1 MNAEVK
7 YTPQASQRAQRR
19 KQTIEQE
26 RLDADAWVDALVAE
40 IPLDPDRFKDIDQA
54 EQWAQRGLALLDR
67 EFKTRSQGWQRA
79 RARLADRTDAFN
91 DQYGL
96 EIPITPPPLRT
107 SRNPATKTKRMFE
120 RGRIVHPVAMAFL
133 SKLEDED
140 AMGTF
145 HEQAMLPLVL
155 FSEACFG
162 GVVDDRVLFALAQ
175 HLQSSDAQIYW
186 EPNRNK
192 AWLEFSYATDK
203 ANNIFN
209 TEGEPLCL
217 RRWQPAD
224 ESLPLLLKFFSHRD
238 AYTKFGSTQSLM
250 KQIRE
255 AISKFTGSGLPG
267 AMTLPQFCDG
277 AAYVFE
283 EHADVSQCLLDC
295 ARGKTDWVS
304 CPAPYFIPYIG
315 GDYAVPEKIEPITV
329 GSQRFDEAKSRQNP
343 NITREYN
350 RIRRIVKKKKSSTSR
365 SRDTKAILAE
375 LTELAE
381 SQVSMNLKLL
391 CGWLMHVFARPS
403 VESVGTLER
412 YFDAIGLLWLV
423 EFDGVDLRSL
433 PADAF
438 FEKYELAIESKSER
452 SRDYR
457 ARRFDDFHRY
467 LHIEHGLPH
476 LPSEL
481 RHGYSGTKMV
491 RARLIS
497 EPLFQ
502 TFLQTLQATD
512 CSEEQK
518 VHFPLIFTLCYRLG
532 LRIGEA
538 CHLRFSDIEVTD
550 FKADH
555 TVAENAWIFI
565 RSNKLG
571 ATKSKRP
578 LQLLLYLM
586 LKPDEFE
593 YFKAWYNQERRL
605 GAAANDPL
613 FPGGSHL
620 IWNTTDLSHLF
631 SKLMYQITGLH
642 YSPHDCRHT
651 TANRLFFIVEG
662 IPPLD
667 GGCYSPEHTERLRA
681 ALFTIDEEARDKF
694 YHLTSVFNHLD
705 PGTTFNS
712 YIHLIDWIIAEKRD
726 AEEHSFSITALR
738 TLFPEIKA
746 NYEKFTTKN
755 SDRIQAETLRTI
767 LLSRHRAH
775 VEIVKAPPVS
785 APEIGV
791 FVEPTLQGPDKSN
804 LNHRILFE
812 YENGDEADTIS
823 LRHQVPL
830 KYVETIIANGERL
843 ATFETRQHVP
853 RLFSAARRATNSF
866 PCSPTPLRE
875 IRDRK
880 WARQAVQGFRRLYKS
895 KPELIEWMLL
905 HWANHSHASDTDIRF
920 YSPNDLKRFVK
931 GLRATGAVKDA
942 DIHVRLRPPSGGLKE
957 SVYKHWNVGPKVLRQ
972 SEPISNS
979 RRFPLGIA
987 YLYLQ
992 SKEREGNEAKRA
1004 SQMPRWVFHMLAVP
1018 LDIGTRLLE
1027 NAQHKEDS
1035 DIDNHGDSQT
1045 GRST

>member
-1 MNAEVK
+1 MNAEIK
-7 YTPQASQRAQRR
+7 YTPQATQRAQQR
-19 KQTIEQE
+19 KQNIEQE
-26 RLDADAWVDALVAE
+26 RLDADTWVDTLVAE

-54 EQWAQRGLALLDR
+54 EEWSQRGLALLDR
-67 EFKTRSQGWQRA
+67 EFKTRSQGWQKA
-79 RARLADRTDAFN
+79 RIRLADRVGALN

-96 EIPITPPPLRT
+96 EIPVTPPPLRT
-107 SRNPATKTKRMFE
+107 TRNPATKTKRAFE
-120 RGRIVHPVAMAFL
+120 RGRTVHPVAMAFL
-133 SKLEDED
+133 SKLEDEN
-140 AMGTF
+140 AMGTL
-145 HEQAMLPLVL
+145 HAQAMLPLVL

-175 HLQSSDAQIYW
+175 HLQSSDAKIYW

-192 AWLEFSYATDK
+192 AWLEFTYTTDK
-203 ANNIFN
+203 ANNIFSN
-209 TEGEPLCL
+209 EGEPLCL

-224 ESLPLLLKFFSHRD
+224 ESLPLLLKFFSCRE
-238 AYTKFGSTQSLM
+238 AYTRFGSTQSLM

-267 AMTLPQFCDG
+267 AMTLPQFCEG

-304 CPAPYFIPYIG
+304 CPDPYFIPYIG
-315 GDYAVPEKIEPITV
+315 GDYSVPEKIESINV
-329 GSQRFDEAKSRQNP
+329 GSQRFNESKSPQNP

-350 RIRRIVKKKKSSTSR
+350 RIRRIVKKKKKKSSTSR
-365 SRDTKAILAE
+365 SRDTKEVLAE
-375 LTELAE
+375 LAELAE

-391 CGWLMHVFARPS
+391 CGWLLHVFARPS
-403 VESVGTLER
+403 VESVSTLER

-423 EFDGVDLRSL
+423 EFDGVDLSSL

-467 LHIEHGLPH
+467 LHVAHGFPH

-497 EPLFQ
+497 ETLFQ
-502 TFLQTLQATD
+502 TFLQSLQATD
-512 CSEEQK
+512 CSDEQR
-518 VHFPLIFTLCYRLG
+518 VHFPLIFTLCFRLG

-550 FKADH
+550 FKTDH
-555 TVAENAWIFI
+555 TVAENAWIFV
-565 RSNKLG
+565 RSNNLG

-578 LQLLLYLM
+578 LQLPLYLM
-586 LKPDEFE
+586 LKHDEFE

-613 FPGGSHL
+613 FPGGNQL
-620 IWNTTDLSHLF
+620 IWNTADLSHLF

-651 TANRLFFIVEG
+651 TANRLFCIVEG
-662 IPPLD
+662 ITPLD
-667 GGCYSPEHTERLRA
+667 GGCYGPEHTERLRA
-681 ALFTIDEEARDKF
+681 ELFTKDEEARDKF
-694 YHLTSVFNHLD
+694 YHLTSIFNHLD

-726 AEEHSFSITALR
+726 AEEHSFSIAVLR
-738 TLFPEIKA
+738 SLFPEVKA
-746 NYEKFTTKN
+746 NYEKFAITH
-755 SDRIQAETLRTI
+755 SDRIESDTLRTI

-775 VEIVKAPPVS
+775 VQIVKAVPVS
-785 APEIGV
+785 PPTDSALI
-791 FVEPTLQGPDKSN
+791 EPKLRGPDKSN
-804 LNHRILFE
+804 LNYRIVFE

-823 LRHQVPL
+823 LRHQVAL
-830 KYVETIIANGERL
+830 KYVKRIIESAEAL
-843 ATFETRQHVP
+843 AILETRQRVP
-853 RLFSAARRATNSF
+853 RLFSPTRREKNSF

-875 IRDRK
+875 IQDRK
-880 WARQAVQGFRRLYKS
+880 WARQTIQGFRRLYKS
-895 KPELIEWMLL
+895 KPEEVEWMLR
-905 HWANHSHASDTDIRF
+905 HWLNHSHTSDTDIRF
-920 YSPNDLKRFVK
+920 YSPDELKRFVK
-931 GLRATGAVKDA
+931 GLKATGAVKDA

-957 SVYKHWNVGPKVLRQ
+957 TVYKQWNVGSNVQRQ
-972 SEPISNS
+972 SEPINNS
-979 RRFPLGIA
+979 KRFPLGIA

-992 SKEREGNEAKRA
+992 SKGREGSEAKRA
-1004 SQMPRWVFHMLAVP
+1004 SQMPRWVFHMLG
-1018 LDIGTRLLE
+1018 LSLGLGIRLLE
-1027 NAQHKEDS
+1027 RAQQGK
-1035 DIDNHGDSQT
+1035 
-1045 GRST
+1045 